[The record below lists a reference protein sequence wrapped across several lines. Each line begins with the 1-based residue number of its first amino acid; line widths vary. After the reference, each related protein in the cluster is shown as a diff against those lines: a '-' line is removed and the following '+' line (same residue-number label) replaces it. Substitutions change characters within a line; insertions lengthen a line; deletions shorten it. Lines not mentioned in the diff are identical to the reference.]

1 MPRSIEYLLSRG
13 GAVSKAVTTCQSTNG
28 RRKDVDIDLDFH
40 ALRHTCGDW
49 LVLAGVH
56 TKTIQSVMRHKDV
69 KLILDTYGH
78 LFKSMEREALT
89 KMLL

>member
-1 MPRSIEYLLSRG
+1 M
-13 GAVSKAVTTCQSTNG
+13 
-28 RRKDVDIDLDFH
+28 DIDLDFH

-49 LVLAGVH
+49 LALAGVH

-78 LFKSMEREALT
+78 LFKPMEREALT
-89 KMLL
+89 KMEGLLRGEDSLEICTTTFDASNELMS